1 MEKDGS
7 NSEARIINYKDISPR
22 NMGEK
27 MILGNPEFNTLLD
40 RIDLEYILGVV
51 KHVYI
56 LKVHQIHILA
66 YRKPYPDYIDIMYPY
81 SISFKFSHFML
92 FNG

>member
-7 NSEARIINYKDISPR
+7 NSKARIINYKDISPR

-27 MILGNPEFNTLLD
+27 MILDNPEFNTLLD

-66 YRKPYPDYIDIMYPY
+66 YRKPYPDYIYIMYPY
-81 SISFKFSHFML
+81 SISFKFSNFML